1 MAYIERLENL
11 VQGNVKTIVLPES
24 DDERVLEAAKVIEEK
39 GLVKII
45 LLGENYLNPS
55 TYSDIDLMASKLVE
69 IRSGKL
75 TLPEAKELLQT
86 NYMYFAIMLVVLG
99 KADGVVSGARHSSSD
114 TLRPALQILKKESIA
129 SSFFIMETND
139 HDLGEDGILLF
150 ADCGMIQD
158 PTSEELVTIA
168 HDSAESFKTL
178 VGATPKVAMLSH
190 STLGS
195 AKGPLVDK
203 VIKATTL
210 FKEKYP
216 DVLVEGELQ
225 VDAALNEDVAKRKGD
240 NISGK
245 SNVLIFPN
253 IDAGNMAYKLVQIL
267 GHAKAYGPLTQGL
280 SHPVN
285 DLSRGCSV
293 DDIITVILITAYQAF

>member
-1 MAYIERLENL
+1 MAYIEKLENL
-11 VQGNVKTIVLPES
+11 VKSNVKTIVLPES
-24 DDERVLEAAKVIEEK
+24 DDERVLEAAKIIEEK

-45 LLGENYLNPS
+45 LLGENYLNPR

-69 IRSGKL
+69 IRSGKIP
-75 TLPEAKELLQT
+75 LPEAKELLQT

-99 KADGVVSGARHSSSD
+99 KADGVVSGAKHSSSD
-114 TLRPALQILKKESIA
+114 TLRPALQILKKEGIA

-158 PTSEELVTIA
+158 PTSEELATIA

-190 STLGS
+190 STIGS

-203 VIKATTL
+203 VVRATTL
-210 FKEKYP
+210 LKETYP
-216 DVLVEGELQ
+216 DMVVEGELQ
-225 VDAALNEDVAKRKGD
+225 VDAALKENVAKRKGD
-240 NISGK
+240 SISGK

-280 SHPVN
+280 THPVN

-293 DDIITVILITAYQAF
+293 EDIVTVILITAYQAF

>member
-1 MAYIERLENL
+1 MSYIERLENL
-11 VQGNVKTIVLPES
+11 IKGNIKTIVLPES
-24 DDERVLEAAKVIEEK
+24 DDERVLEAAKIVGEK

-45 LLGENYLNPS
+45 LLGENHLNPR
-55 TYSDIDLMASKLVE
+55 TYEDIDLMASKLVD
-69 IRSGKL
+69 IRAGRI
-75 TLPEAKELLQT
+75 TLPEAKELLMT
-86 NYMYFAIMLVVLG
+86 NNMYFAIMLVVLG
-99 KADGVVSGARHSSSD
+99 KADGVVSGAKHSSSD

-129 SSFFIMETND
+129 SSFFIMESND
-139 HDLGEDGILLF
+139 SNLGEDGILLF
-150 ADCGMIQD
+150 ADCGLIQD

-168 HDSAESFKTL
+168 HDSAESFKSL

-195 AKGPLVDK
+195 AKGPLVEK
-203 VIKATTL
+203 VVKATSLLKNT
-210 FKEKYP
+210 YP
-216 DVLVEGELQ
+216 ELLVEGELQ
-225 VDAALNEDVAKRKGD
+225 VDAALNEDVAKRKGA

-253 IDAGNMAYKLVQIL
+253 LDAGNMAYKLVQIF

-293 DDIITVILITAYQAF
+293 EDIVTVILITAYQAF